1 MIEPQKAFRFSA
13 GMIEPEAEGFRLT
26 WVVPADLPYFEGHF
40 PENPVLPGVAI
51 IDGTLEILR
60 IALDPGRVEL
70 EAIPSAK
77 FLGVIRPGLKVQ
89 ISLRSSDSVNWNVDW
104 SEAASAPRPLA
115 QLRVRLGSD

>member
-1 MIEPQKAFRFSA
+1 MIEPHKAFRFCA
-13 GMIEPEAEGFRLT
+13 DTIERNEEGFRLI
-26 WVVPADLPYFEGHF
+26 WDVPADLPYFEGHF

-60 IALDPGRVEL
+60 IALDRGPVEL
-70 EAIPSAK
+70 GAIPSAK
-77 FLGVIRPGLKVQ
+77 FLGVIKPGLKIQ

-115 QLRVRLGSD
+115 QLRVRLGSH